1 MDAWREVQRAMAAW
15 GLGWGDIWLAT
26 VDRREGRVVLITMD
40 GRKFSQPLGAR
51 PTGSRTKMV
60 KGIDN

>member
-1 MDAWREVQRAMAAW
+1 
-15 GLGWGDIWLAT
+15 